1 MKKVIEGKVYNTATA
16 TKLAEYSYGYS
27 SDFSY
32 ISEELYVTQKGNYFI
47 AGEGGPRTCYAERVD
62 SNTYCG
68 GEAIIPMTRRE
79 AFEWCQEHDCTEA
92 IDEHFSDLVE
102 EA

>member
-32 ISEELYVTQKGNYFI
+32 ISEELYVTSKKNYFI
-47 AGEGGPRTCYAERVD
+47 AGEGGARTCYAECVD

-68 GEAIIPMTRRE
+68 GEAIIPITRRE
-79 AFEWCQEHDCTEA
+79 AFEWCQKHDCLEA
-92 IDEHFSDLVE
+92 IDEYFSDLVE

>member
-1 MKKVIEGKVYNTATA
+1 MKKVIEGKVYNTVTA

-32 ISEELYVTQKGNYFI
+32 ISEELYLTKKGKYFL
-47 AGEGGPRTCYAERVD
+47 AGKGGPYTCYAEQVSRY
-62 SNTYCG
+62 TYCS
-68 GEAIIPMTRRE
+68 GEAIIPMTKQE
-79 AFEWCQEHDCTEA
+79 AFEWCQKRDCTEA
-92 IDEHFSDLVE
+92 IDEYFSDLVE